1 VTYAPE
7 IPVFARRRFAGGQG
21 TFGLNFYTAD
31 EQQQNAV
38 KRLREQSVP
47 VVLGS
52 VDEYEGEFVDDYPI
66 VAAYLAE
73 HYRVSGTIA
82 VDGEPRFRVL
92 VDSARQPL
100 RVDPTLNLP
109 CYR

>member
-1 VTYAPE
+1 M
-7 IPVFARRRFAGGQG
+7 
-21 TFGLNFYTAD
+21 
-31 EQQQNAV
+31 
-38 KRLREQSVP
+38 P

-52 VDEYEGEFVDDYPI
+52 FDEYEGEFVDDYPI

-73 HYRVSGTIA
+73 HYREAGTIA

-92 VDSARQPL
+92 VESEREPR